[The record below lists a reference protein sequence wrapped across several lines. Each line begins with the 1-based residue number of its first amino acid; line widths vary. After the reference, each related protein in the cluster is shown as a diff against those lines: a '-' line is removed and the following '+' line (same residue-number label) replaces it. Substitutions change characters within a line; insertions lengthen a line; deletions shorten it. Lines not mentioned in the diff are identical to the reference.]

1 MKISFREN
9 DDGLKT
15 KVYVNY
21 KFIGYVEINLWN
33 QKWKMY
39 PNFSFDP
46 RRQSLLYT
54 EYDSFYKAGK
64 AMVGLFNGTLDSF
77 EDVGENDTDEIDM
90 RDFIKQQNPKVV
102 LQPKKKKNKYYI
114 NLKKPKP

>member
-1 MKISFREN
+1 MRIRFREY
-9 DDGLKT
+9 DEGLKN
-15 KVYVNY
+15 KVFVNN
-21 KFIGYVEINLWN
+21 KFVGHVEVNIWN
-33 QKWKMY
+33 QKWKIH

-102 LQPKKKKNKYYI
+102 LHLLQFYFFY
-114 NLKKPKP
+114 